1 MDSAFMARDP
11 HIDWRRMQGVIYRVR
26 FGSTRP
32 FTQNRKKT
40 DDVLGYLS
48 GILIGK
54 RVSDTRLPD
63 GMRLLD

>member
-1 MDSAFMARDP
+1 
-11 HIDWRRMQGVIYRVR
+11 MQGVIYRVR
-26 FGSTRP
+26 FGSTGP